1 MVVYNRC
8 YVLYATVT
16 YFDFVFIEYAIIDAV
31 SWESRSN
38 KLRRDLPI
46 FIEIFLL
53 NGELN
58 HRIFLLCLLCP
69 LWLVPVGLYVSF
81 LLYPDCCKLFL

>member
-16 YFDFVFIEYAIIDAV
+16 YFDLVSIGYATIDAV

-58 HRIFLLCLLCP
+58 HRIFLLCLLC
-69 LWLVPVGLYVSF
+69 L
-81 LLYPDCCKLFL
+81 